1 MCVCL
6 RGTKCHALRV
16 HECVR
21 ASMFV
26 DVCARACVLVSALI
40 SGVLSGKINAWF
52 RVQGF
57 GFKIWGLGK
66 IVQTKETS

>member
-1 MCVCL
+1 
-6 RGTKCHALRV
+6 
-16 HECVR
+16 
-21 ASMFV
+21 MFV